1 MSRMELRWSA
11 SPEKAVTAIG
21 TFCWLS
27 ARRRAVTTISFPEA
41 LSSFSEALS
50 LVAESPAAGA
60 GSDAQAAPGT
70 AAKALNAVTL
80 LRKSADRMAFI
91 STPLLTHSGIAG

>member
-27 ARRRAVTTISFPEA
+27 ARRRAVTMMSFP
-41 LSSFSEALS
+41 EALS

-60 GSDAQAAPGT
+60 GSDAQATPGT
-70 AAKALNAVTL
+70 AANALNAVTL
-80 LRKSADRMAFI
+80 LRCYAKAPI
-91 STPLLTHSGIAG
+91 E